1 MTLRSRLRLPATIA
15 LAATL
20 AIATPLT
27 LSGCGLI
34 GGVVHQATGG
44 GGVPGLPGGSV
55 PADFPKDVPLIK
67 GDVQLAISVPGDTN
81 DGKAWNVTIKT
92 TDTDAANTV
101 KSEMED
107 AGFKSAGESTSTDG
121 SGGAYTKDK
130 LTVVVVVG
138 NSDKDIIVNYTV
150 AESK

>member
-1 MTLRSRLRLPATIA
+1 MTVRSRLRIPATIA

-20 AIATPLT
+20 AIAAPLA
-27 LSGCGLI
+27 LSGCSLV

-44 GGVPGLPGGSV
+44 GVPGLGTGKV

-67 GDVQLAISVPGDTN
+67 GDVQLGIAVPGDS

-92 TDTDAANTV
+92 TDADAGKTV
-101 KSEMED
+101 DTELTG
-107 AGFKSAGESTSTDG
+107 AGFKNEGQETSTDG

-130 LTVVVVVG
+130 LSVLVVVG
-138 NSDKDIIVNYTV
+138 SSDGDIIVNYTV
-150 AESK
+150 TETK